1 MKNNMMFE
9 SHAHYDDEVFDED
22 RDSLLASMQENGIE
36 RIINVCAE
44 VENWKRTIDLTEKYP
59 FVYGAVG
66 VHPDDA
72 GSLNEEM
79 IQKMRQI
86 CRMEKI
92 VAVGEIGLDYYW
104 DKEQHESQIYWFE
117 RQLQL
122 AREEKL
128 PFIIHSREAA
138 QDTLETMKRMKAGEI
153 GGVVHCFSYGKEIA
167 REYLN
172 MGLSLGVGGVVTF
185 KNARKLKEV
194 VEYAPLE
201 SLLLETDCPYLAPV
215 PYRGKRNSSLNIPY
229 VVQAIAEIKGI
240 SEEKVIEVT
249 RENGYRV
256 FPKTRTNSI
265 SAGGNSD

>member
-1 MKNNMMFE
+1 MIFE
-9 SHAHYDDEVFDED
+9 SHAHYDDEAFDED
-22 RDSLLASMQENGIE
+22 RETLLVSLQENGIE
-36 RIINVCAE
+36 RVINVCAE
-44 VENWKRTIDLTEKYP
+44 VENWQRTIDLMEKYP

-66 VHPDDA
+66 VHPDDV

-79 IQKMRQI
+79 MNKMRQI
-86 CRMEKI
+86 CRMKKTA
-92 VAVGEIGLDYYW
+92 AVGEIGLDYYW

-117 RQLQL
+117 CQLEV

-138 QDTLETMKRMKAGEI
+138 QDTLDTMKRMKAGEI
-153 GGVVHCFSYGKEIA
+153 GGVVHCFSYGKEMA

-172 MGLSLGVGGVVTF
+172 MGLSLGIGGVVTF

-201 SLLLETDCPYLAPV
+201 ALLLETDCPYLAPV
-215 PYRGKRNSSLNIPY
+215 PNRGKRNSSLNIPY
-229 VVQAIAEIKGI
+229 VAQAIAEIKGI
-240 SEEKVIEVT
+240 EAEKVIEVT

-256 FPKTRTNSI
+256 FPKTKVDC
-265 SAGGNSD
+265 GC